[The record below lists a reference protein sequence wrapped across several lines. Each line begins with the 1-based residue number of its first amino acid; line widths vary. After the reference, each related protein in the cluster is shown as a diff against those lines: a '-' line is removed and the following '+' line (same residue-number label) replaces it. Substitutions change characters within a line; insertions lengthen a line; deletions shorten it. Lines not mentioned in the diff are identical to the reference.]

1 MIFLLIQTNNG
12 KVANVDVKEN
22 GINLYEIV
30 DSSSASLLLLA
41 KENCNKITMRN
52 LDCIGFFLQM
62 FYSPLVGIQ
71 RPAASILAELA
82 SSPECGIV
90 IEQMP
95 GFHEFIQANFCNQL
109 FGQLVSVTQMANAGG
124 NVAILQHVTTMMEKL
139 QANRN
144 NSLSFY

>member
-1 MIFLLIQTNNG
+1 
-12 KVANVDVKEN
+12 
-22 GINLYEIV
+22 
-30 DSSSASLLLLA
+30 
-41 KENCNKITMRN
+41 MRN

-62 FYSPLVGIQ
+62 FFSPLVGIQ

-82 SSPECGIV
+82 SLPECGIV

-95 GFHEFIQANFCNQL
+95 GFHEFIQANFCNQ
-109 FGQLVSVTQMANAGG
+109 FGQLVSVAQMANAGG